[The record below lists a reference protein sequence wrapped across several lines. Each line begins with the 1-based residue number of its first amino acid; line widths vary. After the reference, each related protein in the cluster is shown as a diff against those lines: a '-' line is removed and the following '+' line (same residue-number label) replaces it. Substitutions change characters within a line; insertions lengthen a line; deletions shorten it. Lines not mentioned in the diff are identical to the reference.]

1 MSFTPNPPSFFHTIR
16 LVDSLRLIHPTQL
29 VGAVYMNMHYGKALW
44 VGDGKLAN
52 LVTNAVYDDFSK
64 QPEFKFSAVSV
75 SKTAPDR

>member
-1 MSFTPNPPSFFHTIR
+1 
-16 LVDSLRLIHPTQL
+16 
-29 VGAVYMNMHYGKALW
+29 MNMHYGKALW

>member
-1 MSFTPNPPSFFHTIR
+1 M
-16 LVDSLRLIHPTQL
+16 DSLRLIHPTQL
-29 VGAVYMNMHYGKALW
+29 VGAVYMNVHYGKALW